1 MGEVIQG
8 GLSYE
13 LEKRLKKK
21 IEMFSADKK
30 ISRIFLKYNRNFKKV
45 FIEFRI

>member
-1 MGEVIQG
+1 MNKFLDNYKTVSYMGEVIQG

-21 IEMFSADKK
+21 
-30 ISRIFLKYNRNFKKV
+30 
-45 FIEFRI
+45 